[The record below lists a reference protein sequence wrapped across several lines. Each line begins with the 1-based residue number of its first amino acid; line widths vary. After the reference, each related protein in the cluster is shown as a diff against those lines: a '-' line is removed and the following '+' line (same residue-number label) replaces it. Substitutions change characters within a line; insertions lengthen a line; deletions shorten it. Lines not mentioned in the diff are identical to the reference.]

1 MEKILPVKPIG
12 QARSAVFLL
21 RLTDADVVLLFAFAF
36 LAVGGI
42 RRFADA
48 YAHGVLQAF
57 ASMFNTSEFLA
68 LLAIYSVC
76 KWEDHS
82 IVLSKLDFVIIAA
95 CALFLLLPTQ
105 RLPLIGATAAGLYF
119 WFWRRSLPGV
129 ELASVGQLLL
139 AISCYELWGPLFFR
153 VVSAPVMR
161 AEVSVAANF
170 GRWLGFNLGLDGIRL
185 VSPNGWSIFMMQG
198 CSSFHNVSLAVLVWL
213 SLIKLGGAKA
223 TRLTVMALC
232 AGITG
237 IICLN
242 GMRLLLM
249 SPSEEAY
256 LFWHNGNGA
265 IIFSCVTLAVIAFP
279 TIASM
284 RLRDI

>member
-12 QARSAVFLL
+12 RARSAVFLL

-36 LAVGGI
+36 LAVGGFQ
-42 RRFADA
+42 RFAEA
-48 YAHGVLQAF
+48 YAHGGFQAF

-76 KWEDHS
+76 KSELHS
-82 IVLSKLDFVIIAA
+82 IVLSKFDFGIIAA
-95 CALFLLLPTQ
+95 CALFLLLPIP

-119 WFWRRSLPGV
+119 WCRSPRGAH
-129 ELASVGQLLL
+129 LASVGQLLL
-139 AISCYELWGPLFFR
+139 AISCYELWGPVFFKI
-153 VVSAPVMR
+153 VSAPVIQ
-161 AEVSVAANF
+161 AEVSVIS
-170 GRWLGFNLGLDGIRL
+170 NLGQRLGYNLDLDGIIL
-185 VSPNGWSIFMMQG
+185 DSPNGWSIFMMEE
-198 CSSFHNVSLAVLVWL
+198 CSSFHNISLAVLVWL

-223 TRLTVMALC
+223 TCLTVMALC

-242 GMRLLLM
+242 ALRVLLM
-249 SPSEEAY
+249 TPSEEAY

-279 TIASM
+279 TITSM
-284 RLRDI
+284 QLRDV